1 LAVSRSYHAASA
13 GNAAR
18 YCGIMGRSTYGD
30 KPMRTSATLIAIAM
44 SALAS
49 QAVLAQPAPPA
60 SPVHATCESKRAEIA
75 RDIEHAKAKGQSSRV
90 RGLEKALRENQE
102 HCSDAKLAQ
111 EHAAKIAAQ
120 ERKVQERQRELDE
133 AREKG
138 KPARSQTVKPSW
150 PRKGPNWK
158 SCAEG
163 ISK

>member
-90 RGLEKALRENQE
+90 RGLEKALRETRSIAATPNLRRNMPPRLLHRSARCKSASASWTRRGKRQTSKIADRE
-102 HCSDAKLAQ
+102 AKLA
-111 EHAAKIAAQ
+111 K
-120 ERKVQERQRELDE
+120 ERAEL
-133 AREKG
+133 EKL
-138 KPARSQTVKPSW
+138 R
-150 PRKGPNWK
+150 
-158 SCAEG
+158 
-163 ISK
+163 